1 MYNKDHETMAK
12 SWYKRVVFNTE
23 QIKAS
28 NPVPG
33 LLATLFNMLPKGINK
48 AEINTIV
55 TELYNN
61 AVDHGLLSL
70 NSDIKQQSEG
80 LEKFYQLRKILLSNL
95 DYGRVEF
102 NFYFNNKNN
111 LFTIEVSDCGNGFD
125 FDAYTKE
132 PLMLHKLSG
141 KGLYLINQLA
151 NNIKYLGDL
160 NTLVVQ
166 YRLKQQEE
174 ISLLEQQAKGSGVNQ
189 DINSSSSANDS
200 IK

>member
-1 MYNKDHETMAK
+1 MAK
-12 SWYKRVVFNTE
+12 NWHKRVVFKTE

-33 LLATLFNMLPKGINK
+33 LLAHLFNMLPKGINT

-70 NSDIKQQSEG
+70 SSDIKQKPNG
-80 LEKFYQLRKILLSNL
+80 LEKFYQLRKKLLENL
-95 DYGRVEF
+95 NYGRVEF
-102 NFYFNNKNN
+102 NFYFNCQNH
-111 LFTIEVSDCGNGFD
+111 LFTIEVSDNGNGFD
-125 FDAYTKE
+125 FETYAKE

-174 ISLLEQQAKGSGVNQ
+174 LPVLEQQAKEGNFYQ
-189 DINSSSSANDS
+189 EINSSSSANDS